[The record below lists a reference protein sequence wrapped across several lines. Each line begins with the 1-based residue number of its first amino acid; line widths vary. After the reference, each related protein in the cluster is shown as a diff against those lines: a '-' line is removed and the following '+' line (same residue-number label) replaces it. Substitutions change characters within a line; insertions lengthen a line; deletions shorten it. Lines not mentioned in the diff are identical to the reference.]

1 MGYYNTKKWGGKVLT
16 VEKKRKFLI
25 DTAFIVLVG
34 IILYFLFKFCT
45 IYLLPFLIGLLLAVL
60 VQRPANFISKK
71 TKISKGLLS
80 VFLVIVLYLVT
91 ISIISAICVL
101 IYQKASDLVSTLPQ
115 YISVIGGTV
124 SDLSAKFANIL
135 NDLPEEIV
143 SAVNALPETVI
154 SGLTEFV
161 TSFLSSS
168 ATAVAKNAPSLLI
181 TVIVTVVASC
191 YLAKDYDGI
200 MKYVHARISER
211 ANRIITDT
219 KDIFF
224 SSILKMLKSY
234 FLLMM
239 ITFAELS
246 IGLLIIGIKNPVT
259 VAAIIA
265 FVDLLPVLGTGA
277 VVIPWAIISLI
288 TGNIWRGI
296 GLALLYLVITIVRN
310 FLEPKIIGD
319 QVGLY
324 PLLTLLSMFV
334 GLRLFGILGMF
345 AFPITIIVLAGL
357 QNRGTIKLFGK

>member
-1 MGYYNTKKWGGKVLT
+1 MT
-16 VEKKRKFLI
+16 VDKKRKFLI
-25 DTAFIVLVG
+25 DTAFIVLIG
-34 IILYFLFKFCT
+34 AILYFLFKFCT
-45 IYLLPFLIGLLLAVL
+45 IYLLPFLIGLLLAVI
-60 VQRPANFISKK
+60 VQRPAKYISTK
-71 TKISKGLLS
+71 TKLSKRLLS
-80 VFLVIVLYLVT
+80 VFLVVVLYLIT
-91 ISIISAICVL
+91 ISLISAICVF
-101 IYQKASDLVSTLPQ
+101 IYQRASAFVLALPQ
-115 YISVIGGTV
+115 YIGVIGNTV
-124 SDLSAKFANIL
+124 SDLSTKFSNIL
-135 NDLPEEIV
+135 NDLPAEIV
-143 SAVNALPETVI
+143 TAVNTFPETII
-154 SGLTEFV
+154 SRLTEFV

-191 YLAKDYDGI
+191 YLAKDYDSI
-200 MKYVHARISER
+200 MKFVHSNISER
-211 ANRIITDT
+211 ASRIIRDI

-224 SSILKMLKSY
+224 KSVLKLLKSY

-277 VVIPWAIISLI
+277 VVIPWAIISLV
-288 TGNIWRGI
+288 TGNVWRGI
-296 GLALLYLVITIVRN
+296 GLALLYLVITVVRN

-324 PLLTLLSMFV
+324 PLITLLALFV

-345 AFPITIIVLAGL
+345 AFPIAIIIIVGL
-357 QNRGTIKLFGK
+357 HKRGTINFFSK